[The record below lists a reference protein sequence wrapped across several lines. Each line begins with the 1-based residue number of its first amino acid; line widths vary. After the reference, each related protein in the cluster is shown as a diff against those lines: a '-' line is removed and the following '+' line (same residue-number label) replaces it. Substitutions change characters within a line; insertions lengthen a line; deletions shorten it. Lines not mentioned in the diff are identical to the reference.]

1 MTTDIKRSYMLMML
15 PGDFFD
21 LKKYDHQEL
30 FQPDKPVWTALDRL
44 QDYLASFFQTSWPL
58 AGHAGMVEKT
68 LTIVNGE
75 VRDDLSVRPSGGKN
89 TIQAFDGDNPVEN
102 AAIIMPGV
110 YLFDDKIIIGAG
122 SVVEPGALI
131 KGPTIIGEN
140 TEIRQG
146 AYMRGNCLVGNGCV
160 VGHTTEI
167 KSSIMLDGAKAG
179 HFAYIGDSILGKDVN
194 LGAGTKLANLKM
206 IPGKIIITVSRKFH
220 NTGRRK
226 LGAILGDRT
235 ETGCNSVTSPGT
247 LMEPRSI
254 VYSGI
259 TVPGGFYPKYTCIM
273 PSRDSVDV
281 LTNIFGN
288 NK

>member
-1 MTTDIKRSYMLMML
+1 MTL
-15 PGDFFD
+15 PDDFFD
-21 LKKYDHQEL
+21 LKQCGHQEL
-30 FQPDKPVWTALDRL
+30 FQPDAPVWTALDRL

-58 AGHAGMVEKT
+58 AGHAGMVEKP
-68 LTIVNGE
+68 LTIVNGT
-75 VRDDLSVRPSGGKN
+75 VRDDLAVRPSGQKN

-102 AAIIMPGV
+102 AAIIMPGA

-131 KGPTIIGEN
+131 KGPTIIGAN

-146 AYMRGNCLVGNGCV
+146 AYMRGNCLVGRGCV

-167 KSSIMLDGAKAG
+167 KDSIMLDGAKAG

-206 IPGKIIITVSRKFH
+206 IPGKIIITVNRKH
-220 NTGRRK
+220 HKTGRRK

-235 ETGCNSVTSPGT
+235 ETGCNSVVSPGT
-247 LMEPRSI
+247 LMGPRSI
-254 VYSGI
+254 VYSGL
-259 TVPGGFYPKYTCIM
+259 TVAGGFYPRRSCVM
-273 PSRDSVDV
+273 PSRGSIKV
-281 LTNIFGN
+281 LN
-288 NK
+288 NPFSNDE

>member
-1 MTTDIKRSYMLMML
+1 MIL

-21 LKKYDHQEL
+21 LHEYNHKEL
-30 FQPDKPVWTALDRL
+30 FQVDEPVWTALDRL
-44 QDYLASFFQTSWPL
+44 ADYLSSFFQTSRPL
-58 AGHAGMVEKT
+58 VGHVGMVEKPLVILDGT
-68 LTIVNGE
+68 
-75 VRDDLSVRPSGGKN
+75 VRDDLAVRPSGPKN
-89 TIQAFDGDNPVEN
+89 IIQAFDGNNFIEN
-102 AAIIMPGV
+102 AAIIMAGA

-131 KGPTIIGEN
+131 KGPTVIGAN
-140 TEIRQG
+140 TEVRQG
-146 AYMRGNCLVGNGCV
+146 AYMRGNCLAGNGCV

-167 KSSIMLDGAKAG
+167 KGSILLDGAKAG

-206 IPGKIIITVSRKFH
+206 IPGNIMITVNRKFQ

-247 LMEPRSI
+247 LMGPRSI
-254 VYSGI
+254 VYSGL
-259 TVPGGFYPKYTCIM
+259 TVAGGLYPRSSCIM
-273 PSRDSVDV
+273 PSRGSIEV
-281 LTNIFGN
+281 LGNLFGN
-288 NK
+288 DK